1 MTRKPIA
8 FATIDSLPNL
18 TPDDR
23 LAATAL
29 KRHGLD
35 VVSAVWDDP
44 QQHWADFSAVIVRSC
59 WNYHKK
65 PAAFLAWI
73 DALTAQGVALFNPPD
88 VLSWNSNKRYLFD
101 LADAGVAVPP
111 TVLLSAETRQPL
123 ATIVAEQGWTK
134 AVVKPTVS
142 ATAFNTFVT
151 TPDSAEGDDARID
164 PLLTQSDLLVQ
175 AFQPAIQ
182 TEGEYSL
189 IFFGDAFSHAVLKTA
204 AAGDFRVQ
212 SDFGGRSERVT
223 VDDGLISAV
232 VAQLQPWLARCLY
245 TRVDIIR
252 DDPFLLMELEQ
263 IEPYLFF
270 SENPDS
276 ADRFARQ
283 FLQRMEAQP

>member
-1 MTRKPIA
+1 MTAKPIA
-8 FATIDSLPNL
+8 FATIDSLRDL

-23 LAATAL
+23 LAAAAL
-29 KRHGLD
+29 ERYGRE

-44 QQHWADFSAVIVRSC
+44 QQTWSDFSAVVVRSC

-73 DALTAQGVALFNPPD
+73 DALTAQGVALFNPPE
-88 VLSWNSNKRYLFD
+88 VVRWNSNKCYLFD
-101 LADAGVAVPP
+101 LAEAGVAVPP

-123 ATIVAEQGWTK
+123 ATILAEQGWAK
-134 AVVKPTVS
+134 AVVKPTIS

-164 PLLTQSDLLVQ
+164 SLLAQSDLLVQ

-189 IFFGDAFSHAVLKTA
+189 IFFGDEFSHAVLKTA

-212 SDFGGRSERVT
+212 SDFGGRSEMVA

-263 IEPYLFF
+263 IEPHLFF
-270 SENPDS
+270 SDEPAS

-283 FLQRMEAQP
+283 FVHRMEAQP